1 MLGSQY
7 AAVSLSVPEDLEK
20 QSLNIQIHLQGGK
33 LAGYLVRKGLHEWE
47 VGSDWEEV
55 EVEGWMVFRVER
67 AAVASTQR
75 LEHTQCLVSLPWAR
89 VYHGA

>member
-7 AAVSLSVPEDLEK
+7 AAVSMPVPEDLEK
-20 QSLNIQIHLQGGK
+20 QSLNIQIQGGK

-55 EVEGWMVFRVER
+55 EVEGRMVFQVER

-75 LEHTQCLVSLPWAR
+75 LEHAQCLVSLPWAR